1 MNVNKYA
8 IGVLFTI
15 NLGVFLNMPI
25 IYAEENN
32 QSPLIQ
38 AQDKVELYKLQNDY
52 NVLLEQINSLD
63 SAIKN
68 NVKNYD
74 QMKKKVTDLHTSSNK
89 KEKEIEKLREE
100 IERQMKRAN
109 KIQEK
114 NKVSRY
120 FGFVFGTSEEPF
132 YKRIGA
138 GFEEIEKD
146 EQFFKEHEKK
156 KEKIDENIIS
166 LAEAKKSIEA
176 LKVEML
182 GNLDVINQQKEQK
195 IYLMKDLEIKEKE
208 LPNVENIAVEKNS
221 SKKETKDISVGDF
234 TNGRTKAAEIP
245 ISNEGFTF
253 PTIGTIATTYG
264 YRHGVWENGI
274 AIRKNSEGVV
284 PVISVADGIVTKS
297 LFSNSEGNVIH
308 IQHTVYGKEFESVYS
323 HLDTRV
329 VQVGETVDKGTYI
342 GTMGTTGESD
352 EIHLHLELLKNIGD
366 EMKTVNPLLY
376 IPLPK
381 D

>member
-15 NLGVFLNMPI
+15 NLGIFLNMPI

-38 AQDKVELYKLQNDY
+38 SQDKVELYKLQNDY

-63 SAIKN
+63 SAIKK

-74 QMKKKVTDLHTSSNK
+74 QMKKNVTDLHTSSNK

-114 NKVSRY
+114 SKVSRY
-120 FGFVFGTSEEPF
+120 FGFVFGTSEDPF

-138 GFEEIEKD
+138 GFEAIEKD
-146 EQFFKEHEKK
+146 EQFLKEHEKN

-166 LAEAKKSIEA
+166 LDEAKKSIGA

-182 GNLDVINQQKEQK
+182 GNLDIINQQKEQK

-208 LPNVENIAVEKNS
+208 LQNVDNIAVEKNS
-221 SKKETKDISVGDF
+221 SKKETKDNSVGDF
-234 TNGRTKAAEIP
+234 TNGRSKAAEIP

-297 LFSNSEGNVIH
+297 LFSNSDGNVIH

>member
-1 MNVNKYA
+1 MNVNKYV
-8 IGVLFTI
+8 IGIIFTI
-15 NLGVFLNMPI
+15 NLGVFLNVPVT
-25 IYAEENN
+25 YAEENN

-74 QMKKKVTDLHTSSNK
+74 QMKKKVTDLHTSSIK
-89 KEKEIEKLREE
+89 KEKEVEKLREE

-114 NKVSRY
+114 SKVSRY
-120 FGFVFGTSEEPF
+120 FGFVFGTSEDPF

-138 GFEEIEKD
+138 GFGEIGKD
-146 EQFFKEHEKK
+146 EQFLKEHEKK

-166 LAEAKKSIEA
+166 LDEAKKSIGA

-182 GNLDVINQQKEQK
+182 GNLDIINQQKEQK

-208 LPNVENIAVEKNS
+208 LQNVDNIAVEKTS
-221 SKKETKDISVGDF
+221 SKKETKDNSVGDF
-234 TNGRTKAAEIP
+234 TNGRSKAAEIP